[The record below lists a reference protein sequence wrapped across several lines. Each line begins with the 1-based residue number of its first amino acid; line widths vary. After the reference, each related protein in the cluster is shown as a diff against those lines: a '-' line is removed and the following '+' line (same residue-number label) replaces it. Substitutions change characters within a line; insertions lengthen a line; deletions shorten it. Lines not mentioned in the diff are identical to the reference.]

1 MTSQLLYEKYRK
13 SLEQKFQ
20 KLFESYL
27 PRTLYDPSAYIMKS
41 GGKRLRPILVML
53 SAGAAGGNV
62 NKVKNAAVAV
72 ELFHNFTLVHDD
84 IMDNA
89 DKRRNNQTVHK
100 KYDSNTAIL
109 TGDNLIAHAYNYLLK
124 DCSDNNK
131 KVINIFSQGIVEV
144 CEGQSYDEAFETSAN
159 VSIDDYLKMIKKKTA
174 ALLEVCCSIG
184 ARLGGADPKTIRAL
198 ENYGLNTGI
207 AFQLRDDLLD
217 IFGSEDKFGKMIG
230 GDLIQGKK
238 TFLFLKAMQNAKGDD
253 KNLLKS
259 FIRNY
264 GIKRKDVS
272 KFKKLYEK
280 LGVLDDTEK
289 EILYF
294 NRRAI
299 KSLNSIKDS
308 NYKETLI
315 WLVNDLSGRKN

>member
-1 MTSQLLYEKYRK
+1 MTNQLLYEKYRK
-13 SLEQKFQ
+13 LLERRFQ
-20 KLFESYL
+20 KLFENKS

-62 NKVKNAAVAV
+62 EKVKNAAIAV

-124 DCSDNNK
+124 DCAESNK
-131 KVINIFSQGIVEV
+131 KVIGTFTQGIVEV
-144 CEGQSYDEAFETSAN
+144 CEGQSYDEAFETSEN
-159 VSIDDYLKMIKKKTA
+159 VLIDDYLKMIKKKTA

-184 ARLGGADPKTIRAL
+184 ARLGGGDTKTIRAL

-238 TFLFLKAMQNAKGDD
+238 TFLFLKAIQNAKGDD
-253 KNLLKS
+253 KKLLKG
-259 FIRNY
+259 FIHNH
-264 GIKRKDVS
+264 GIKRKDVP

-294 NRRAI
+294 NRQAV
-299 KSLNSIKDS
+299 KSLNPIKNS
-308 NYKETLI
+308 KYKETLI

>member
-1 MTSQLLYEKYRK
+1 MMNQLLYEKYRK
-13 SLEQKFQ
+13 SLEQRFQ
-20 KLFESYL
+20 KLFKNKL

-62 NKVKNAAVAV
+62 NKVKNAAIAV

-124 DCSDNNK
+124 DCSENNK
-131 KVINIFSQGIVEV
+131 RVIGTFTQGIVEV
-144 CEGQSYDEAFETSAN
+144 CEGQSYDEAFEISDK
-159 VSIDDYLKMIKKKTA
+159 VSIDDYLTMIKKKTA

-184 ARLGGADPKTIRAL
+184 GRLGGGDLITVRAL
-198 ENYGLNTGI
+198 ENYGLNTGM

-230 GDLIQGKK
+230 GDLVQGKK
-238 TFLFLKAMQNAKGDD
+238 TFLFLKAIQNAKGED
-253 KNLLKS
+253 KKLLKG
-259 FIRNY
+259 FIDNH
-264 GIKRKDVS
+264 GVKRKDVP

-294 NRRAI
+294 NMQAV
-299 KSLNSIKDS
+299 KSLNPIKNS
-308 NYKETLI
+308 KYKETLV